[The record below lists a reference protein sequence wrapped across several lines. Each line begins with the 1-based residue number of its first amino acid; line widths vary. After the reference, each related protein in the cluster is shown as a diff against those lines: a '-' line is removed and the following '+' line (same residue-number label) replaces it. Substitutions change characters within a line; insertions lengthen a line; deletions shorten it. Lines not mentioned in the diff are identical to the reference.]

1 MDSSPIA
8 GLAINLQHQMLNCRS
23 IHLNPIKNNFISS
36 KLKSFDL
43 LDSRSNTFFTPKLSN
58 KQQKISSKLMVS

>member
-8 GLAINLQHQMLNCRS
+8 GFTVRLQHQILSCRS
-23 IHLNPIKNNFISS
+23 IQLNPLKNKYTPP

-43 LDSRSNTFFTPKLSN
+43 LDSCSSTPILLN
-58 KQQKISSKLMVS
+58 EQQKVSSKLMVS

>member
-8 GLAINLQHQMLNCRS
+8 GFTVHLQHQILACRS
-23 IHLNPIKNNFISS
+23 IQLNPLKNKYTPP

-43 LDSRSNTFFTPKLSN
+43 LDSCSSTPRFSN
-58 KQQKISSKLMVS
+58 KQKVCSKMMVS

>member
-8 GLAINLQHQMLNCRS
+8 SFTVHLQHQILNCRS
-23 IHLNPIKNNFISS
+23 IQLNPLKNKYTPP

-43 LDSRSNTFFTPKLSN
+43 LDSFSSTPRLSN
-58 KQQKISSKLMVS
+58 EQQKISLKLMVS